1 MFLRKNRRRAGGETY
16 EYWTLC
22 ESVRT
27 ATGPRQRV
35 VATLGKLSDEDI
47 EAGWEDIEALLE
59 GRAPQRRPQQSGFWE
74 VPREEAGPQAGWE
87 LADLKNLS
95 LERVREFGSV
105 YLALA
110 LWRRLGLP
118 QLLEKLMGRGRE
130 QVAWSEVAAVLTV
143 GKFCGQASE
152 LEVAES
158 WYGRTALEELTGISP
173 EQINDDRLYRGL
185 DELVEHK
192 DDLCEHL
199 MERYRSWF
207 GVRFEFL
214 LYDVTSTY
222 FEGQA
227 LGNEK
232 AARGYSRD
240 QRSDCKQVC
249 IGLVCTPEGLPLNY
263 EVFAGN
269 RADVSTVED
278 VVRKMEDRFGQAE
291 RIWVMDR
298 GMVSEKNITFM
309 RERKALYLVGTPKS
323 ELKHFQEQLAEKE
336 NWTQVQDGLEARVVR
351 HPDGNGDEQFL
362 LCRSQA
368 RSQKERAMLDRQVDR
383 LTAELVKIDGKLRD
397 SKKKSDPDKILLRI
411 GRWLGRYPA
420 AAALL
425 QVNIEKDAKGRLTG
439 LLVSSPL
446 QRGSHK
452 DLACGSYLLR
462 TNCTETDPAKLWR
475 WYIQLTQAEAAFRTA
490 KSDIGLRPVFHR
502 KTERVEAHLLVCF
515 LSLAMWRSLEMWMQ
529 GKGLGSSARKLI
541 CAVSTIRSM
550 DVVVPVK
557 RGNQTIDLCL
567 RTVAKPDPDVANLL
581 AHLGLRLPKGS
592 KMIQNVVEKID
603 PQLPASPAFKAN
615 SIC

>member
-1 MFLRKNRRRAGGETY
+1 M
-16 EYWTLC
+16 
-22 ESVRT
+22 
-27 ATGPRQRV
+27 
-35 VATLGKLSDEDI
+35 ATLGKLSDDDI

-59 GRAPQRRPQQSGFWE
+59 GRAGQKRPKQTGLWE
-74 VPREEAGPQAGWE
+74 VPREESGPQAGWE

-95 LERVREFGSV
+95 VERVREFGSV

-110 LWRRLGLP
+110 LWRRLGLS

-192 DDLCEHL
+192 DELCAHL
-199 MERYRSWF
+199 MERYRSLF

-227 LGNEK
+227 LGNTK

-269 RADVSTVED
+269 RADVTTVED
-278 VVRKMEDRFGQAE
+278 VVRKMENRFGQAE
-291 RIWVMDR
+291 RVWVMDR
-298 GMVSEKNITFM
+298 GMVSEKNITFL

-323 ELKHFQEQLAEKE
+323 ELKHFQQELAEKE

-362 LCRSQA
+362 LCRSHA
-368 RSQKERAMLDRQVDR
+368 RSQKEKAMLERQMTS
-383 LTAELVKIDGKLRD
+383 LTAELVKIDTALRSRKNKPVNTD
-397 SKKKSDPDKILLRI
+397 QIERRI
-411 GRWLGRYPA
+411 GRWQGRYRA
-420 AAALL
+420 AAAFIHVSVQKNALGQAEGL
-425 QVNIEKDAKGRLTG
+425 QL
-439 LLVSSPL
+439 SCPL

-452 DLACGSYLLR
+452 DLVCGSYLLR

-490 KSDIGLRPVFHR
+490 KSDIGLRPVFHH

-515 LSLAMWRSLEMWMQ
+515 LSLALWRTLEQWMQ
-529 GKGLGSSARKLI
+529 KQGLGSSARKLI
-541 CAVSTIRSM
+541 EAVSTIHSM

-557 RGNQTIDLCL
+557 RGDQTIDIRL
-567 RTVAKPDPDVANLL
+567 RTVAKPDPDVATVL

-592 KMIQNVVEKID
+592 KLIQNVVEKMTL
-603 PQLPASPAFKAN
+603 QKTLSPVFKAK
-615 SIC
+615 SVR